1 MAETKV
7 KEREAPKTQVSPS
20 VGAQQVS
27 VSIPPLGPNSVL
39 VAGYDAKD
47 GSLRLLNL
55 DTLRQLEVQAER
67 LHALDRL
74 DSRNAQATATIASGS
89 AVGAVASEEI
99 EVPAGEVWFVNRM
112 RHVSP
117 AESGVGVGDI
127 VQTNVRISKWTDP
140 GGNTAGKAYN
150 PAAIGTAAEDV
161 TDEDLGAVGELG
173 EELRL
178 DPGDKVTLVATLS
191 GAAAGADLT
200 ATLTLFGRRGKLLV
214 T

>member
-1 MAETKV
+1 VA
-7 KEREAPKTQVSPS
+7 
-20 VGAQQVS
+20 
-27 VSIPPLGPNSVL
+27 VSIPPLAPNSVL

-47 GSLRLLNL
+47 GSLRLVNL
-55 DTLRQLEVQAER
+55 DTLRQLQVLAER
-67 LHALDRL
+67 LHALDRV
-74 DSRNAQATATIASGS
+74 DSRNAQVTATIAAGS
-89 AVGAVASEEI
+89 AVGASARGSI
-99 EVPAGEVWFVNRM
+99 TVPAGEVWFINRI

-140 GGNTAGKAYN
+140 GGDTDGKAYN
-150 PAAIGTAAEDV
+150 AAAIGTAAEDT
-161 TDEDLGAVGELG
+161 TDEDLPAQGELG

-178 DPGDKVTLVATLS
+178 DPGDVVTLVATLT

-214 T
+214 S